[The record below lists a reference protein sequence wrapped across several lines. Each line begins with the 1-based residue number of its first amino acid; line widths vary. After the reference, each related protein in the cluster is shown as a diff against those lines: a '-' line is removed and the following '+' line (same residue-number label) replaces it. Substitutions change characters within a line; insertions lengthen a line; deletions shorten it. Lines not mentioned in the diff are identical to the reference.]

1 MIRRHYKHIIWD
13 WNGTLFDDAQLCVS
27 VINVILE
34 ERNIP
39 VLSVE
44 RYREVFTFPIREY
57 YVKLG
62 LDFEKDT
69 FEELSEKFID
79 GYEATRDTC
88 ALHQQVEETLH
99 RASKS
104 GVTQSVLSAYPHD
117 MLVQVIERYELSSFF
132 MGLVGHQD
140 IFAASK
146 VENATRWLGEIDYAS
161 DEIVIIGDTIHDY
174 EVAQELGVDCILMA
188 HGHNSKNRLQECGA
202 PVVDSFTELQFESD

>member
-13 WNGTLFDDAQLCVS
+13 WNGTLFDDAHLSVS

-34 ERNIP
+34 ERNLP

-62 LDFEKDT
+62 FDFDKDT
-69 FEELSEKFID
+69 FEKLSEKYID
-79 GYEATRDTC
+79 GYEKERDTC
-88 ALHQQVEETLH
+88 ALHPNVQETLQ
-99 RASKS
+99 RAAKS

-146 VENATRWLGEIDYAS
+146 VENANQWLKEINYS
-161 DEIVIIGDTIHDY
+161 PDEIVIIGDTVHDH
-174 EVAQELGVDCILMA
+174 EVAQVLGVDCILMA

-202 PVVDSFTELQFESD
+202 PVVDSFTELEFEND